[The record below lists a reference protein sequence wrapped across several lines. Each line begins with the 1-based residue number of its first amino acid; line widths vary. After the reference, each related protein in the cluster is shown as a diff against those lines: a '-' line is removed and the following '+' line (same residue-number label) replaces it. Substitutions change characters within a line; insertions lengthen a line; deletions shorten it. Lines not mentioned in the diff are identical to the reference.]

1 MVKNLYSLRSHMSDY
16 VERARAM
23 REKLTATR
31 RDLHQHP
38 ELAFQEVRTARKI
51 TEHLDT
57 LGIEYATGV
66 AKTGVVAHLGEG
78 APVIALRADMDALP
92 IDEANDVEYKSQNPG
107 VMHACGHDAHVT
119 CLLGAAT
126 LLAQDFAT
134 GHLKGTVRFL
144 FQPAEECEDDE
155 GKSGGQRMVEEGA
168 LEGVDAVVGMHVIS
182 TLPANQFFVREGA
195 FMAAV
200 DSFDATVIGRGG
212 HGAYPHEALDPIWLS
227 AQIINAIHGVV
238 SRRKHPVEAGLIT
251 VGAIHAGKAGNVIP
265 VQVEMSGTIRSFSQ
279 ETRQLLHRELENCF
293 RLAQA
298 FGGDYRLKLQYGYP
312 VTVNDPEMA
321 RFVRRAA
328 TNLIGA
334 ENVHE
339 ARVETGAEDFSF
351 MAQAAPG
358 AFFYLGAKK
367 DNVDRQHH
375 APDFDIDESILP
387 TGAALLAEAA
397 RKYLEEHAGNE
408 Q

>member
-1 MVKNLYSLRSHMSDY
+1 MSDY
-16 VERARAM
+16 LERAQALRDQLIAM
-23 REKLTATR
+23 R

-38 ELAFQEVRTARKI
+38 ELYFQEIRTAKKI
-51 TEHLDT
+51 TEQLDA
-57 LGIEYATGV
+57 LGIEYTTGV
-66 AKTGVVAHLGEG
+66 AKTGVIAHLGEG

-92 IDEANDVEYKSQNPG
+92 IQEINVVPYKSETDG

-126 LLAQDFAT
+126 LLAQDFAA
-134 GHLKGTVRFL
+134 GRLQGTVRFL

-168 LEGVDAVVGMHVIS
+168 LQGADAVIGMHVIS
-182 TLPANQFFVREGA
+182 TLPANQVFVREGA

-227 AQIINAIHGVV
+227 AQVINAIHGIV

-265 VQVEMSGTIRSFSQ
+265 VAVAMTGTIRSFSS
-279 ETRQLLHRELENCF
+279 ETRALLVRELENCF
-293 RLAQA
+293 RLVQA
-298 FGGDYRLKLQYGYP
+298 FGGDYQLKIQYGYP

-321 RFVRRAA
+321 RFVRRMASA
-328 TNLIGA
+328 LLGA
-334 ENVHE
+334 DQTHE

-367 DNVDRQHH
+367 DDVDRQHH
-375 APDFDIDESILP
+375 APDFDIDESVLP
-387 TGAALLAEAA
+387 TGAALMAEAA
-397 RKYLEEHAGNE
+397 RKYLQENAVNA
-408 Q
+408 

>member
-1 MVKNLYSLRSHMSDY
+1 MSEY
-16 VERARAM
+16 LSRAQDM
-23 REKLTATR
+23 RELLIATR

-38 ELAFQEVRTARKI
+38 ELFFQEIRTAKKI

-57 LGIEYATGV
+57 LGIEYTTGV

-92 IDEANDVEYKSQNPG
+92 IQEINTVPYKSG
-107 VMHACGHDAHVT
+107 TDGIMHACGHDAHVT
-119 CLLGAAT
+119 CLMGAAT
-126 LLAQDFAT
+126 MLAQDFAA
-134 GHLKGTVRFL
+134 GRIKGTVRFL
-144 FQPAEECEDDE
+144 FQPAEECEDEE

-168 LEGVDAVVGMHVIS
+168 LEGIDAVVGMHVDS
-182 TLPANQFFVREGA
+182 TLPANRVFVREGP

-212 HGAYPHEALDPIWLS
+212 HGAKPHEALDPIWLA
-227 AQIINAIHGVV
+227 AQVINAIHGVV
-238 SRRKHPVEAGLIT
+238 SRRKHPVEPGLIT

-265 VQVEMSGTIRSFSQ
+265 VQVEMTGTIRSFSQ
-279 ETRQLLHRELENCF
+279 ETRMLLMRELENCF
-293 RLAQA
+293 RLTQA
-298 FGGDYRLKLQYGYP
+298 FGGDYHLKIQYGYP

-321 RFVRRAA
+321 RFVHRMASD
-328 TNLIGA
+328 LIGQ

-339 ARVETGAEDFSF
+339 AQIETGAEDFSF

-367 DNVDRQHH
+367 DELDRQHH
-375 APDFDIDESILP
+375 APDFDIDESVLP
-387 TGAALLAEAA
+387 TGAALMAEAA
-397 RKYLEEHAGNE
+397 RKYLQENPAGE
-408 Q
+408 